1 MYINESLS
9 KQDLVKLLHL
19 AVPTGIPASSLAGN
33 TWSIKHTA
41 FIYIFVWNFKI
52 HMASRPSQITT
63 RGMVFHSSFN
73 RTGNTIVI
81 SWNELQVIPDLS

>member
-19 AVPTGIPASSLAGN
+19 AVPTGIPASSFAGN

-41 FIYIFVWNFKI
+41 FIYIFVWNLWRQN
-52 HMASRPSQITT
+52 SYGQQT
-63 RGMVFHSSFN
+63 
-73 RTGNTIVI
+73 
-81 SWNELQVIPDLS
+81 LPDHH